1 MKNLK
6 IVILLLAIGL
16 FAKACNSNSSTSPM
30 VPDDPTI
37 VDVAAANEQFSTLVS
52 ALEQAGL
59 VSALQAA
66 GPFTVFAPTNDAFS
80 ALPEGTLESLTQEQL
95 TEILTYHVLTA
106 EVPSGALQPEQ
117 TVTALND
124 QELFVTVDGGNV
136 TVNGNSGVVTAD
148 ITASNG
154 LIHAV
159 NRVLLPDAFNNVVEN
174 AQKRYFLSALVS
186 AVVDANLAAT
196 LSDPDSDFTVFAPT
210 NEAFDAIADVLP
222 TLSPEQLTNILLY
235 HVLDTSVLSTDLQGE
250 QTVPTLSGDDITVTV
265 ANGTVTINGTS
276 TVISA
281 DNVGTNGVIHVID
294 SVLIPAAEDNT
305 IPGIAAGNPDF
316 STLVDALVQAD
327 LVNAL
332 SGEGPFTVFAPTN
345 DAFSNLPAGTLE
357 SLSIDQLTSI
367 LTLHVLAAE
376 VASGDLAPEQTVTT
390 LNGESIFVTFDGTTV
405 TVNGNAAVTLADVQA
420 SNGLIHAIN
429 NVLLPDAFGNVVN
442 NAQKRYF
449 LSTLVDAVVSA
460 NLAGALSTADANFT
474 VFAPTNAAFEA
485 IADVVETLTP
495 EQLTNV
501 LLYHVLDT
509 RVLSSA
515 ISGEAVTV
523 PTLLEGQSVTAQLVN
538 GNVVINGSAT
548 VTEADVDGTNGV
560 IHVID
565 GVLIPEL

>member
-1 MKNLK
+1 MKNLN
-6 IVILLLAIGL
+6 ILILIIAFGL
-16 FAKACNSNSSTSPM
+16 FAKACDSSSSTSPII
-30 VPDDPTI
+30 PEEPTI
-37 VDVAAANEQFSTLVS
+37 VEVAAANEQFSTLVG

-59 VSALQAA
+59 AGALNAA
-66 GPFTVFAPTNDAFS
+66 GPFTVFAPTNDAFA
-80 ALPEGTLESLTQEQL
+80 ALPEGTLASLTEEQL
-95 TEILTYHVLTA
+95 TDILTYHVLTA
-106 EVPSGALQPEQ
+106 EVPSGALQPTQ

-124 QELFVTVDGGNV
+124 QELFVTLNNGNV
-136 TVNGNSGVVTAD
+136 TVNGNSGVITPD

-174 AQKRYFLSALVS
+174 AQKRYFLTALVS

-222 TLSPEQLTNILLY
+222 TLSPEEITNILLY

-294 SVLIPAAEDNT
+294 TVLIPDAEDNT

-327 LVNAL
+327 LVGAL

-405 TVNGNAAVTLADVQA
+405 TVNGNAEVTLPDIQA
-420 SNGLIHAIN
+420 SNGIIHAIS

-460 NLAGALSTADANFT
+460 NLAGALSNADANFT

>member
-1 MKNLK
+1 MKNLN
-6 IVILLLAIGL
+6 ILILIIAFGL
-16 FAKACNSNSSTSPM
+16 FAKACDSSSSTSPI

-37 VDVAAANEQFSTLVS
+37 VDVAAANEQFSTLVG

-59 VSALQAA
+59 VSALEAA
-66 GPFTVFAPTNDAFS
+66 GPFTVFAPTNDAFA
-80 ALPEGTLESLTQEQL
+80 ALPEGTLESLTEEQL
-95 TEILTYHVLTA
+95 VDILTYHVITA
-106 EVPSGALQPEQ
+106 EVPSGALQPTQ

-124 QELFVTVDGGNV
+124 QELFVTVNNGNV
-136 TVNGNSGVVTAD
+136 TVNGLSGVITED

-159 NRVLLPDAFNNVVEN
+159 DQVLLPDAFNNIVEN

-186 AVVDANLAAT
+186 AVVDANLAST
-196 LSDPDSDFTVFAPT
+196 LADADSDFTVFAPT

-222 TLSPEQLTNILLY
+222 TLSPEEITNILLY

-250 QTVPTLSGDDITVTV
+250 QTVTTLSGDDITVTV

-281 DNVGTNGVIHVID
+281 DNIGTNGVIHVID

-327 LVNAL
+327 LVGAL

-357 SLSIDQLTSI
+357 SLSIDQLTNI

-460 NLAGALSTADANFT
+460 NLAGVLSNADANFT